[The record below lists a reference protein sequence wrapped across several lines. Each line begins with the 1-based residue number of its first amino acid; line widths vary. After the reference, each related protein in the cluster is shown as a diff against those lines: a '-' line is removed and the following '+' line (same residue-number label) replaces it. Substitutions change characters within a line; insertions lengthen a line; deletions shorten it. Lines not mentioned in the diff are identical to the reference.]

1 MNYIAIYGMLY
12 ASDGLY
18 VDDNG
23 NKGTNHKY
31 YRESHRKLAKS
42 QRRLSRMKGSKK
54 KEEKSANYLKQL
66 KKVNRIHKHIA
77 NQRLDNLH
85 KRSTEIAN

>member
-1 MNYIAIYGMLY
+1 MLY

-54 KEEKSANYLKQL
+54 EEDKC
-66 KKVNRIHKHIA
+66 R
-77 NQRLDNLH
+77 
-85 KRSTEIAN
+85 